1 MAKAKKDVKGQGSI
15 VQFEEDKP
23 KSKCRKWQL
32 RVPTGKDPRT
42 VKYATKAGVF
52 HGSYTET
59 TKALRDFIDEIEQGK
74 IQRLGCAVLIELKH
88 EGNCGPSWCARL
100 PGRAGVGSDAEAQV
114 IGSRY
119 GQCHAQTWGSG

>member
-32 RVPTGKDPRT
+32 LVSMGKDPR
-42 VKYATKAGVF
+42 VGKHVTKTRTF

-59 TKALRDFIDEIEQGK
+59 TKALRDFIDEIEQDK
-74 IQRLGCAVLIELKH
+74 IQRLHSLYVRGI
-88 EGNCGPSWCARL
+88 PRL
-100 PGRAGVGSDAEAQV
+100 LSKETRNRPG
-114 IGSRY
+114 
-119 GQCHAQTWGSG
+119 